1 MLLDINA
8 LLRITSLE
16 LRAKKVVE
24 GFLCGI
30 HHSKHKGFS
39 TEFFHHRQYSPGDEM
54 RWIDW
59 KVYAKS
65 DRYVVKQFVEDTMMR
80 AYIVLDVSASMRYP
94 STRHHKD
101 VQSKKWEY
109 ARSMA
114 AALAYLM
121 IMQHDAVG
129 LVTFDAAV
137 RTFIPAA
144 AGTRHLHNLFDAMEH
159 AQPAHTTDIATALLD
174 IGRRLKRR
182 MLIIVISDLLHDPD
196 VVWKHLSHLA
206 LHKHEVMVMHCVD
219 SQERMLEYD
228 GITVCKDSETG
239 EEEEVNSDEI
249 RDAYHAI
256 VEDALALYQ
265 KKARMLGIAYNLFS
279 MDTPMEQ
286 ALSAYLAMRENN

>member
-1 MLLDINA
+1 MLLQLDE
-8 LLRITSLE
+8 LLRIASLQ

-24 GFLCGI
+24 GFLCGM

-39 TEFFHHRQYSPGDEM
+39 TEFFHHRQYSPGDEV

-59 KVYAKS
+59 KVYAKN

-94 STRHHKD
+94 STRHHAL
-101 VQSKKWEY
+101 VESRKWEY

-129 LVTFDAAV
+129 FVTFDATV

-144 AGTRHLHNLFDAMEH
+144 AGTRHLHTLLHAMEH
-159 AQPAHTTDIATALLD
+159 MEPAHTTDIAATLLD
-174 IGRRLKRR
+174 LGKRLKRR
-182 MLIIVISDLLHDPD
+182 MLIIVISDLLQDQET
-196 VVWKHLSHLA
+196 VWKHLAHLA
-206 LHKHEVMVMHCVD
+206 AHKHEVMVLHCVD
-219 SQERMLEYD
+219 PHERVLGFE
-228 GITVCKDSETG
+228 GIAVCKDSETG
-239 EEEEVNSDEI
+239 EEEEVNTDEI
-249 RDAYHAI
+249 REAYHTI
-256 VEDALALYQ
+256 VEDSLALYQ
-265 KKARMLGIAYNLFS
+265 KKARMLGIAYHLFS

-286 ALSAYLAMRENN
+286 ALAAYLAMRAE